1 MSKAKKPD
9 QVVFDEEQQ
18 TYDAAVKP
26 YATNVGA
33 PAIQV
38 EDVTAW
44 KKRNIHKANK
54 QLKTKYLEIDLSEAQ
69 SGVVAVI
76 FKYCDD
82 NHLPL
87 LDLKDFKKIL
97 QYATQEGKAEFTEAY
112 GRISTASTGAILR
125 KVVELE
131 QQGGELFFG
140 ETSFDVDDL
149 LRIDNDGKGYINIIR
164 LTDIQD
170 RSIRRLPGHI

>member
-18 TYDAAVKP
+18 SYDASLKP

-54 QLKTKYLEIDLSEAQ
+54 QLKTKYLEIKAQ
-69 SGVVAVI
+69 YDAMI
-76 FKYCDD
+76 
-82 NHLPL
+82 
-87 LDLKDFKKIL
+87 
-97 QYATQEGKAEFTEAY
+97 E
-112 GRISTASTGAILR
+112 
-125 KVVELE
+125 ELE
-131 QQGGELFFG
+131 YNNLVYSARFNFEPIVG
-140 ETSFDVDDL
+140 ETYHLYRDKKEQPFLSIIAPSDCNFDYIGSFELNSEQMWKKV
-149 LRIDNDGKGYINIIR
+149 
-164 LTDIQD
+164 
-170 RSIRRLPGHI
+170 

>member
-18 TYDAAVKP
+18 SYDASLKP

-54 QLKTKYLEIDLSEAQ
+54 QLKTKYLEIKAQ
-69 SGVVAVI
+69 YDAMI
-76 FKYCDD
+76 
-82 NHLPL
+82 
-87 LDLKDFKKIL
+87 
-97 QYATQEGKAEFTEAY
+97 E
-112 GRISTASTGAILR
+112 
-125 KVVELE
+125 ELE
-131 QQGGELFFG
+131 YNNLVYSARFNFEPIVG
-140 ETSFDVDDL
+140 ETYHLYSDKKEQPFLSIIAPSDCNFDYIGSFELNSEQMWSKVDV
-149 LRIDNDGKGYINIIR
+149 
-164 LTDIQD
+164 
-170 RSIRRLPGHI
+170 

>member
-54 QLKTKYLEIDLSEAQ
+54 QLKTKYLEIKAQ
-69 SGVVAVI
+69 YDAM
-76 FKYCDD
+76 
-82 NHLPL
+82 L
-87 LDLKDFKKIL
+87 
-97 QYATQEGKAEFTEAY
+97 E
-112 GRISTASTGAILR
+112 
-125 KVVELE
+125 ELE
-131 QQGGELFFG
+131 YNNLVYSARFNFEPIVG
-140 ETSFDVDDL
+140 ETYHLYRDKKEQPFLSIIAPMDCNFDYIGSFELNSEQMWKKV
-149 LRIDNDGKGYINIIR
+149 
-164 LTDIQD
+164 
-170 RSIRRLPGHI
+170 

>member
-18 TYDAAVKP
+18 SYDASLKP

-54 QLKTKYLEIDLSEAQ
+54 QLKTKYLEIKAQ
-69 SGVVAVI
+69 YDAM
-76 FKYCDD
+76 
-82 NHLPL
+82 L
-87 LDLKDFKKIL
+87 
-97 QYATQEGKAEFTEAY
+97 E
-112 GRISTASTGAILR
+112 
-125 KVVELE
+125 ELE
-131 QQGGELFFG
+131 YNNLVYSARFNFEPIVG
-140 ETSFDVDDL
+140 ETYHLYRDKKEQPFLSIIAPSDCNFDYIGSFELNSEQMWSKVD
-149 LRIDNDGKGYINIIR
+149 
-164 LTDIQD
+164 
-170 RSIRRLPGHI
+170 